1 MSKFSG
7 PAQFSEIFLTLK
19 NFALKNVDWRCSGAT
34 IINFEVILR
43 SIQHTN
49 LVFLFIV
56 LNNYLPAKEDILVYL
71 CITLFMYYLLLLSKL
86 C

>member
-19 NFALKNVDWRCSGAT
+19 NFALKNVDWRCSCAT

-43 SIQHTN
+43 SIQQT
-49 LVFLFIV
+49 
-56 LNNYLPAKEDILVYL
+56 
-71 CITLFMYYLLLLSKL
+71 
-86 C
+86 